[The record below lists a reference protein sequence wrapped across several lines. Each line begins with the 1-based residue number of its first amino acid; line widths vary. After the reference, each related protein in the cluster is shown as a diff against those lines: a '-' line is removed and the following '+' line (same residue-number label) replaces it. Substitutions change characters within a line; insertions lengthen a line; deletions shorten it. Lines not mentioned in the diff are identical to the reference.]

1 MTYND
6 VKAKEAMDKALKGL
20 QQLNWKKLEA
30 ELRQQ
35 GKTIDIVLIQHE
47 IEKAMQQVDWKKVND
62 ESQQALDEARDAQDQ
77 LLKAQN
83 AYVVQLGNYQRAR
96 IVQQEK
102 IKQAQQKILL
112 DRLQQCEELKQMEED
127 RKKEIKATLATRR
140 KRIVQI

>member
-6 VKAKEAMDKALKGL
+6 LKAKEAMDKALKGL

-30 ELRQQ
+30 ELKQQ
-35 GKTIDIVLIQHE
+35 GKTIDITFIQHE

-62 ESQQALDEARDAQDQ
+62 ESQQALDEVQDAQDELQ
-77 LLKAQN
+77 KVQN

-96 IVQQEK
+96 IEQQEK

-112 DRLQQCEELKQMEED
+112 DRLQQCEELKKMEED
-127 RKKEIKATLATRR
+127 KKRENKTSITIKR